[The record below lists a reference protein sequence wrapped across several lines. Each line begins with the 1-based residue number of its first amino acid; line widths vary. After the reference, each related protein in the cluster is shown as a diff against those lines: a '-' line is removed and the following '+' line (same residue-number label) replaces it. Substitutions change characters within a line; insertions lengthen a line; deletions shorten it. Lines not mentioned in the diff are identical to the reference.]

1 MNTALIVI
9 ILLIACVLICQ
20 VIDRIKRRHIEDK
33 IDELKLKVWL
43 NENHFDYRGLI
54 DRGLAVKVKTNKLRM
69 KIGSISNQ
77 TPITK

>member
-9 ILLIACVLICQ
+9 ILFIACVLICQ
-20 VIDRIKRRHIEDK
+20 VVDRIKRRHIEDK

-54 DRGLAVKVKTNKLRM
+54 DRGLAVKVK
-69 KIGSISNQ
+69 NQ
-77 TPITK
+77 